1 MAGFSKNLSIIKGIG
16 QRICKAR
23 EDKGLQQKDVAKML
37 GYKSRTSISKLET
50 EEKIPTVDVILQLSE
65 ILDVD
70 LFWLITGKQNPD
82 KISRIIDP
90 INRTIKGFEDVLQT
104 EEIRLQGNLS
114 DANHTLDAI
123 KSEFQAIQSG
133 LYRLDSN
140 FLNTLTDSRLRTT
153 ILIEMDTAD
162 LKKIHAKKEAL
173 EHDKSIVLNAL
184 NPTKKP

>member
-1 MAGFSKNLSIIKGIG
+1 MSVNNKLFSAVEFGD
-16 QRICKAR
+16 RIR
-23 EDKGLQQKDVAKML
+23 QLRISRGLQQKDLADKL
-37 GYKSRTSISKLET
+37 GYKSQTSVSKLEAG
-50 EEKIPTVDVILQLSE
+50 EISPTADVLMKLTE
-65 ILDVD
+65 ILNAD
-70 LFWLITGKQNPD
+70 LHWLITGKQNPD
-82 KISRIIDP
+82 KISGIIDP

-114 DANHTLDAI
+114 DANHKLDAI

-173 EHDKSIVLNAL
+173 EQDKSLILNAL
-184 NPTKKP
+184 TPT